1 MLFVMLDPR
10 LKNLR
15 LVSSLIGWEQKISI
29 VQEYDKRFLF
39 PMLLKYHEH
48 LHPIVESNIAKQN
61 IDGHN
66 NLELFEM
73 NINYNEPMRNLS
85 TWSFYLSNIII

>member
-1 MLFVMLDPR
+1 
-10 LKNLR
+10 
-15 LVSSLIGWEQKISI
+15 
-29 VQEYDKRFLF
+29 
-39 PMLLKYHEH
+39 MLLKYHEH